1 MDDAGY
7 RQQYSLGGRTD
18 RVQQLSHISLLDGS
32 LNTFIGL
39 NAGAKNFRGTENAYV
54 GAESATV
61 SDASS
66 RNVTVGAKAGYSM
79 VRSSDNVVI
88 GRRAGY
94 SLADCHGAVI
104 IGTDAGANVQRS
116 RFNTMIGYKTG
127 GQMIS
132 GTRNTFVGAQAGFYT
147 LNASDN
153 VFVGDSAG
161 MNNRYGRRNTMV
173 GTGAGK
179 SAARADDCI
188 FIGFEA
194 GATASNISG
203 SVAIGSNVAA
213 SANSVT
219 SSVVIGDGAAANVEN
234 VGNSVA
240 VGAGAGSGAGNVE
253 SSVFVGAQAGQDS
266 QGGYNTYVGRE
277 AGADASGNL
286 NAALG
291 YGSAK
296 GMIGDRNAVMLGG
309 PDFHGTE
316 SVVLGHDAGS
326 ASFATSS
333 VLIGSYAGR
342 SLTGADGA
350 VLVGGSVAG
359 GATRTE
365 GGTMVGYLAGSSSD
379 GTYNTFVG
387 RDAGSG
393 VSGGNNVCVG
403 ASAGLY
409 LMGDT
414 NLAIMGGVGFHG
426 NVSVVVGPGAGFQ
439 AAGENSVF
447 VGSAGFG
454 ATAISSVLIG
464 DAGCGRSSRGNTNAF
479 ILGGH
484 GYVGDRSV
492 CIGDAGYMS
501 NGDWNTLINGPQY
514 FSGNS
519 CTAIGGGYFSRGDK
533 LVMLGED
540 VGAWVG
546 TGQTCDES
554 VLIGFRCAY
563 LPINADGTNDYG
575 GLAVVAIGPHAAENW
590 KGNLCT
596 ILGGSAGYKC
606 DADGLTLVGFDSGAW
621 LGNGSNFSTAVGY
634 RASRLTGVEN
644 DDGQRWGGEHLT
656 TVGAY
661 TAERYFGNGV
671 TIVGAFSGG
680 KIIGDYITIVGEGSG
695 TDVQSGHFNTV
706 LGAGS
711 GMTLT
716 GDRNVILGGNS
727 VHSAEMVNTIVIGSG
742 ALVEDDVILTDC
754 ITIGGGTVM
763 DGGIYTSGIYIGS
776 GSAISPADSD
786 SMVVTVGRAASRT
799 LVSNASQLTVFGD
812 VKASAGTTGNIVTS
826 NTSYW
831 TSNVIAASNIGPLDG
846 VLVNSTGWTH
856 VGGPNDELGN
866 AWVGTQ
872 TALCAIDAS
881 SAWVGTSTGYIVYTP
896 FGGSQWPSEQYSNI
910 ASNIGRI
917 VADVST
923 GNVWAVSNNQVVLRS
938 AIDARSE
945 WTSVGPASPI
955 ATTGAGALG
964 VAPVAPGFAGNV
976 TSAWA
981 AWQSKATGNSVFVG
995 TANGG
1000 VSWVNQTA
1008 PLDAGEYITDFSAVS
1023 DSVVWACTSK
1033 ARILRAPV
1041 VPAAQWTVSN
1051 TAAYASGGARLNRIA
1066 AIDSMSA
1073 VAVGSAPG
1081 GSGGLVLRT
1090 TDGGANFTDVT
1101 PPVLA
1106 AAPVSSVS
1114 WDGTV
1119 WWAGGSAG
1127 VLASLSNSS
1136 AWTTSTASTLTSIV
1150 DVSTPDLQNVWSI
1163 SGGDRYNRSN
1173 DGGATISKHT
1183 RLYDYDES
1191 YFGLPDIGFDIYPLG
1206 AGTTNFRDAVY
1217 LGTNG
1222 YLTFGTPSG
1231 DIYPSSDISTLF
1243 VRGMDLVCTDAY
1255 YRSNA
1260 STFTARY
1267 EGWTWQTE
1275 TRVIFE
1281 VTFSNVNTIAV
1292 AQGIAELENGTTV
1305 GLYDGSTGNWLTRG
1319 VPTSPGTCRL
1329 LREIIVPGL
1338 EIPPPAGNVTASGYL
1353 VSNTLAGN
1361 ANRLVKLQ
1369 SDGTLVA
1376 STKYES
1382 DVGGGGGEGGGSVC
1396 NCWDAAGD
1404 THVQDVSAYG
1414 AGVLRVAVK
1423 DDTIPGY
1430 ASLLVSFVSGP
1441 SGFFEAFVLTSHKS
1455 SSAVQADVIGTS
1467 TNIVVTTTATSQA
1480 SFAWVGS
1487 PRPIFDAASA
1497 EHTIPLMSTDV
1508 AGAVAVTIWD
1518 GSTKAGSTLISFV
1531 RSGGGT
1537 DAFAAMTQKNDALTT
1552 LAVSTLGY
1560 DIVITTDPD
1569 CQVTWTFL

>member
-32 LNTFIGL
+32 QNTFIGL
-39 NAGAKNFRGTENAYV
+39 NAGAKNFRGVENAYV

-61 SDASS
+61 SDSSS

-79 VRSSDNVVI
+79 VRSNDNVVI

-94 SLADCHGAVI
+94 SLTDCHGAVI

-147 LNASDN
+147 TNASDN

-179 SAARADDCI
+179 TAARADDCI

-234 VGNSVA
+234 VGNTVA
-240 VGAGAGSGAGNVE
+240 VGANAGSGAGNVE
-253 SSVFVGAQAGQDS
+253 SSVFVGAESGQDS
-266 QGGYNTYVGRE
+266 QGGYNTFVGRE
-277 AGADASGNL
+277 SGAGAVGNL
-286 NAALG
+286 NAAVG

-296 GMIGDRNAVMLGG
+296 NMVGHRNAVMLGG

-342 SLTGADGA
+342 SLTAADGA
-350 VLVGGSVAG
+350 VLIGGSVAG

-365 GGTMVGYLAGSSSD
+365 GGTMVGYLAGSLSD
-379 GTYNTFVG
+379 GLYNTFVG

-393 VSGGNNVCVG
+393 VSGGNNVCLG
-403 ASAGLY
+403 ASAGLN
-409 LMGDT
+409 MEGDT
-414 NLAIMGGVGFHG
+414 NR
-426 NVSVVVGPGAGFQ
+426 
-439 AAGENSVF
+439 
-447 VGSAGFG
+447 
-454 ATAISSVLIG
+454 SVLIG
-464 DAGCGRSSRGNTNAF
+464 AECGSNSRGNVNAF
-479 ILGGH
+479 ILGGI
-484 GYVGDRSV
+484 GYVGDKSV
-492 CIGDAGYMS
+492 CIGDAGYLS
-501 NGDWNTLINGPQY
+501 NGDHTTLINGPQS
-514 FSGNS
+514 FSGNGS
-519 CTAIGGGYFSRGDK
+519 IAIGGGYFSKGEN

-546 TGQTCDES
+546 TGRTCDES

-575 GLAVVAIGPHAAENW
+575 GVAVVAIGPHAAENW

-763 DGGIYTSGIYIGS
+763 EGGIYTSGIYIGS

-938 AIDARSE
+938 TIDASSG

-964 VAPVAPGFAGNV
+964 VAPVAPGFTGNV

-981 AWQSKATGNSVFVG
+981 AWQSEATGNSVFVG
-995 TANGG
+995 TADGG

-1041 VPAAQWTVSN
+1041 LPAAPWTVSN
-1051 TAAYASGGARLNRIA
+1051 TAAYASGSARLNRIA
-1066 AIDSMSA
+1066 AIDSLSA

-1081 GSGGLVLRT
+1081 GIEGLVLQT
-1090 TDGGANFTDVT
+1090 TVGGVIFADVT
-1101 PPVLA
+1101 PDDLA

-1114 WDGTV
+1114 WDGNA
-1119 WWAGGSAG
+1119 WWVGGSAG
-1127 VLASLSNSS
+1127 VLASLSTDGV
-1136 AWTTSTASTLTSIV
+1136 WTTSTASTLTSIV
-1150 DVSTPDLQNVWSI
+1150 DVSTPDPQNVWSI

-1173 DGGATISKHT
+1173 DGGSTISKHT

-1206 AGTTNFRDAVY
+1206 AGTTNFRNAVY
-1217 LGTNG
+1217 IGTNG

-1231 DIYPSSDISTLF
+1231 DIYPRSDISTLF
-1243 VRGMDLVCTDAY
+1243 ARGMDLVCTDAY

-1319 VPTSPGTCRL
+1319 VPTSPGACRL

-1353 VSNTLAGN
+1353 VSEALAGPV
-1361 ANRLVKLQ
+1361 NRLVKLGA
-1369 SDGTLVA
+1369 DGTLVA

-1382 DVGGGGGEGGGSVC
+1382 DVGGGGGGGGGSVC
-1396 NCWDAAGD
+1396 NCWDAASE

-1430 ASLLVSFVSGP
+1430 ASLLVSFVSVPG
-1441 SGFFEAFVLTSHKS
+1441 GFEVFVLTSHKS
-1455 SSAVQADVIGTS
+1455 SSAVQADVSGTS
-1467 TNIVVTTTATSQA
+1467 TNIVVTTSATSQA

-1508 AGAVAVTIWD
+1508 AGAVVVTVWN
-1518 GSTKAGSTLISFV
+1518 GSTKAGSMLISFV

-1552 LAVSTLGY
+1552 LDVSTLGY